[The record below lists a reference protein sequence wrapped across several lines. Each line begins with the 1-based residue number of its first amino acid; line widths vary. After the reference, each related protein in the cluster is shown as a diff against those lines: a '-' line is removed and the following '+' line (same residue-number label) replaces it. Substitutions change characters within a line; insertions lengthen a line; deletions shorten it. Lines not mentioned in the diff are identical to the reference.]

1 MHAIITYNI
10 QRATELCA
18 ARTERYNLNKLC
30 STVQPTS
37 KQSHSRVT
45 EVKEEGDEKSILP
58 MRSRKMLAPKINQ
71 IEWILCV
78 LSKLHIVIV
87 NKHTL
92 KHSHI
97 LLEHIINVNYSS
109 ILPPFVRTHKVWAC
123 ITCYPTTWLVVLLLH
138 QQQQQHKQQQQPPPH
153 RKSKIHLKCYS
164 RSPFFFICHF
174 ILIFG

>member
-1 MHAIITYNI
+1 MHAITTYNI

-18 ARTERYNLNKLC
+18 PRTERYNLNKLC

-45 EVKEEGDEKSILP
+45 EVKEEGDEKSVLP

-87 NKHTL
+87 NKRTL

-109 ILPPFVRTHKVWAC
+109 ILPPFVRTHKVCVLGLLRVYYMLSNNMISCSFATSTT
-123 ITCYPTTWLVVLLLH
+123 ITLAAAAATTAEKKQDSFEVL
-138 QQQQQHKQQQQPPPH
+138 
-153 RKSKIHLKCYS
+153 
-164 RSPFFFICHF
+164 
-174 ILIFG
+174 